1 MDKNYIKRIINL
13 MRTDLITMNGG
24 KGNLKSVAVAML
36 LLFGLIGFIISPLA
50 GIYTPLMTSFFFVP
64 MVFQNESKYHS
75 SKMFALLPIN
85 RKDLVRSRFILC
97 IGIYTIVCIIFY
109 LLMLLSMQFKIYN
122 YINGEFDVLEVMAK
136 NFGGGFT
143 SLDMFN
149 LLYFSVFSLG
159 LIALSS
165 SLRKYFKDSKKVT
178 AQFSF
183 NKASKQECFIAILI
197 FVMLILI
204 VLVISGILP
213 IDSALVV
220 ILLLLKQIAGVL
232 NGVLLG
238 IVMLTI
244 GIMTTVYK
252 YICTI
257 LEYDEKEL

>member
-1 MDKNYIKRIINL
+1 
-13 MRTDLITMNGG
+13 
-24 KGNLKSVAVAML
+24 
-36 LLFGLIGFIISPLA
+36 
-50 GIYTPLMTSFFFVP
+50 
-64 MVFQNESKYHS
+64 
-75 SKMFALLPIN
+75 
-85 RKDLVRSRFILC
+85 
-97 IGIYTIVCIIFY
+97 
-109 LLMLLSMQFKIYN
+109 MLLSMQFEIYN
-122 YINGEFDVLEVMAK
+122 YINGEFDVLEVMSK

-149 LLYFSVFSLG
+149 LSYFSVFSLG

-165 SLRKYFKDSKKVT
+165 SLRKYFKDRKKVT
-178 AQFSF
+178 GQFSF

-197 FVMLILI
+197 FVMLILM

-220 ILLLLKQIAGVL
+220 ILLLLKQIASVL